1 MFDYTEDQH
10 LDNLGSQQEDGRVDA
25 GINNFEDEIY
35 WMLSPLV
42 RDTSPIASLRSSF
55 SSG

>member
-1 MFDYTEDQH
+1 MFDYTEDHH